1 MAAPLTLRVARP
13 DGADLAVH
21 AAGSGPAVM
30 LISGLG
36 GTAGFWR
43 PVTERLS
50 SRFTV
55 VTLDQRGIAASTR
68 GTAAVTIET
77 LAEDCAAV
85 LDALKVKRAVLVG
98 HSTGGCIAMTL
109 AARAPAHVAG
119 AVLSAT
125 WLTATA
131 YMKALFAARRA
142 TLDADPEAYATL
154 GTMLGYPSEWLE
166 AHWSV
171 LEGAARQAPRGVE
184 ARRIVL
190 ERIEALLAF
199 DGRGLVGSLAM
210 RCLVFGA
217 RDDLIVPLSAQ
228 QAVHAALPRAE
239 LAVLETGGH
248 FFPVT
253 RTDEVTA
260 RLAAFVEACQ

>member
-1 MAAPLTLRVARP
+1 MAAPLTLRVTRP

-21 AAGSGPAVM
+21 AAGTGPAVM

-43 PVTERLS
+43 PVTERLFD
-50 SRFTV
+50 RFTV
-55 VTLDQRGIAASTR
+55 VTLDQRGIGASTR
-68 GTAAVTIET
+68 GTAPVTIET
-77 LAEDCAAV
+77 LAEDCAAA
-85 LDALKVKRAVLVG
+85 LDALDLKRAVLVG

-109 AARAPAHVAG
+109 AAQEPGRVAG

-125 WLTATA
+125 WLSATP
-131 YMKALFAARRA
+131 YMTALFAARRK
-142 TLDADPEAYATL
+142 TLEADVEAYATL

-171 LEGAARQAPRGVE
+171 LEGAVRQAPRSAE
-184 ARRIVL
+184 ARKVVR

-199 DGRGLVGSLAM
+199 DGRGLVHALAM
-210 RCLVFGA
+210 PCLVFGA

-228 QAVHAALPRAE
+228 QAVRAALLRAE
-239 LAVLETGGH
+239 FAMLESGGH

-253 RTDEVTA
+253 RTDEVAA